1 MSNWPQWCTVQTMY
15 ILPFQP
21 SQAAIPEKYIWIYWS
36 RSNSWIYFYL
46 VLNKNWKIYW
56 PEQSFTC
63 LGLDDRCSSWG
74 LRLFWSRWVVS
85 HNDVQYRPCI
95 FYLLRTLM
103 VDWAL
108 YSISCCLQFLWNV
121 YIITYSMINALTF
134 YLHFY
139 MLPLVTRRW
148 VEIMNLY
155 FVLL

>member
-63 LGLDDRCSSWG
+63 LGLDLIVRTEAVLIKVGGQPQWCTVQTMYILPTQDFNGWLG
-74 LRLFWSRWVVS
+74 TVFHILLFTVS
-85 HNDVQYRPCI
+85 MKCIYYHIFNDKCI
-95 FYLLRTLM
+95 DILFTF
-103 VDWAL
+103 L
-108 YSISCCLQFLWNV
+108 Y
-121 YIITYSMINALTF
+121 
-134 YLHFY
+134 
-139 MLPLVTRRW
+139 VTTG
-148 VEIMNLY
+148 N
-155 FVLL
+155 